1 VGQNIGLILHGEMI
15 ILAGMS
21 IFLLAELLSVLYLLF
36 DLLLLTLQIPVII
49 IAILFSL
56 YGAIVVLSGA
66 YSGSYYYPKKAIG
79 IGVLMAFSG
88 VILWHLGN
96 LFFIFTAILFGFG
109 HLALG
114 SLLCLLSWT
123 DVLSKSS
130 HFVLAQFLSKPK
142 KWTNSNQLKKQLI
155 LLHIIEPFNGIF
167 RGFTSKK

>member
-1 VGQNIGLILHGEMI
+1 MGQNIELILHGELI

-21 IFLLAELLSVLYLLF
+21 IFLLAEFLTILYLLF
-36 DLLLLTLQIPVII
+36 DLLLLTLQIPAII

-56 YGAIVVLSGA
+56 YGALVVLSGA
-66 YSGSYYYPKKAIG
+66 HSGSYYYPKKAIS
-79 IGVLMAFSG
+79 IGFLMAVSG

-96 LFFIFTAILFGFG
+96 LFLIFTGILFGFG

-130 HFVLAQFLSKPK
+130 HFVIADFLSKPK
-142 KWTNSNQLKKQLI
+142 KWTNTNQLKKRLI
-155 LLHIIEPFNGIF
+155 LLHVIEPSNWIVHQ
-167 RGFTSKK
+167 FTVK